1 MTNSCH
7 LWSLFEYLSY
17 AMAQNSIWTN
27 KSFLTYF
34 VKLSYFSIKWCPCSY
49 RKGEPLT
56 LNPLD
61 ITNFQ
66 LYLKQNGR
74 PWLALTNKNFCSKS
88 IFDEVIAFWK
98 RWKVTRTPCKYPA
111 KNSWNHF
118 YRVGMIFGVK
128 YTPAG
133 EYFIPP

>member
-1 MTNSCH
+1 MTD
-7 LWSLFEYLSY
+7 
-17 AMAQNSIWTN
+17 
-27 KSFLTYF
+27 F
-34 VKLSYFSIKWCPCSY
+34 VKISYFSIKWCPCSY

-98 RWKVTRTPCKYPA
+98 RWKVTRTPCMVTRAIFVKLVENGFKFTFCLITSPVFEVQKTQA
-111 KNSWNHF
+111 PIWKWHKN
-118 YRVGMIFGVK
+118 RVQMAQTIFESNEK
-128 YTPAG
+128 WR
-133 EYFIPP
+133 F